1 MKTKI
6 ITTVI
11 AFALMIVISSCN
23 TISNHSKF
31 RYLNKVAV
39 SDIRTD
45 TTRKTLH
52 VVSTEQTDSAEVI
65 LNKPMQN
72 NIVVCDNQPV
82 VSGDKTECTAIP
94 TKNIKSKIS
103 AHGKQVMNV
112 VKPVIA
118 RHKSTCTTSSQS
130 AKNDKGKSFLFAA
143 IVSAALIAGFAAVW
157 GSGGA
162 LVALMVFGPFIL
174 VAFLLIALLPEKQ
187 KSTRETVSATK
198 EPDRDSAFIYESS
211 PNGNQVNEPTETP
224 ASTPKKEK
232 STPWGWIGIGG
243 GVLILTLCFGL
254 GVLLLAIVFALVAA
268 VIASGIWL
276 YNNLFSTNN

>member
-39 SDIRTD
+39 SGICTD
-45 TTRKTLH
+45 TTREKEQI
-52 VVSTEQTDSAEVI
+52 VSTKKADSVAI
-65 LNKPMQN
+65 DLNKPMLEN
-72 NIVVCDNQPV
+72 AVVCDNQPI

-94 TKNIKSKIS
+94 TKDIKSKIS

-118 RHKSTCTTSSQS
+118 RHKSTCATSSQS

-162 LVALMVFGPFIL
+162 LVALMILGPFIL
-174 VAFLLIALLPEKQ
+174 IAFVLIALLPEKQ
-187 KSTRETVSATK
+187 KGTREKVAAET
-198 EPDRDSAFIYESS
+198 EPDHDSAFIYESS
-211 PNGNQVNEPTETP
+211 PNGNQVNEPTETT
-224 ASTPKKEK
+224 ASTPKKKK

-254 GVLLLAIVFALVAA
+254 GVLLLAIVFALFAA
-268 VIASGIWL
+268 VIASGIWI